1 MKESVP
7 GTSRYAV
14 AVAALASLW
23 AIALLALSPQVALA
37 QSVSQRTPNLSNGW
51 EPVRGVV
58 QFNFTHRFDISDAP
72 LRKLTNTPSFQVATG
87 VAGPVSIGFV
97 YGSNSD
103 LVTAYPNEW
112 EWFTRWSALSQD
124 AGAPLDASLQAGW
137 NVAAES
143 FDAELG
149 AARDF
154 GPLRILAAGRAFHH
168 PFWEDG
174 ARYALAGGVAL
185 RLLPWL
191 TIAGDYATLA
201 DRVETERPVWG
212 AGLQLSVPSTPHS
225 ISLHAGN
232 VGTGS
237 LEGASR
243 GSITRWGFEYTVP
256 ITLARY
262 AGSRTPRQ
270 GQAERGASSGS
281 SVQPPTSPSRKADTV
296 VVTIQNFRFV
306 RDKITINPGDVVVW
320 RNFDPVEHTVQ
331 ADAGDFESPLVEPRR
346 TFSRSFATS
355 GRFTYYCK
363 PHPFMKAEIRVREAK
378 P

>member
-1 MKESVP
+1 MKGSSPE
-7 GTSRYAV
+7 TSSSRLIGRGLT
-14 AVAALASLW
+14 ALS
-23 AIALLALSPQVALA
+23 AIALLTLSAPEVLA
-37 QSVSQRTPNLSNGW
+37 QNVAQRTPNLSNGW
-51 EPVRGVV
+51 VPVRGVV

-87 VAGPVSIGFV
+87 VAEPFSVGFI

-103 LVTAYPNEW
+103 LVPAFPNEW
-112 EWFTRWSALSQD
+112 EWFTRWSPLSQD
-124 AGAPLDASLQAGW
+124 GGAPLDASVQAGW

-143 FDAELG
+143 FDTELS
-149 AARDF
+149 AARDV
-154 GPLRILAAGRAFHH
+154 GPLRMLVAGRAFHH
-168 PFWEDG
+168 AFYEDDT
-174 ARYALAGGVAL
+174 RYALAAGAAF

-191 TIAGDYATLA
+191 TVAGDYATLIDRA
-201 DRVETERPVWG
+201 DAERPVWG
-212 AGLQLSVPSTPHS
+212 AGLQLTVPTTPHS

-243 GSITRWGFEYTVP
+243 GSHTRWGFEYTVP

-262 AGSRTPRQ
+262 APDRRPERQ
-270 GQAERGASSGS
+270 RELARGNE
-281 SVQPPTSPSRKADTV
+281 QPPAPPSQKVDTV
-296 VVTIQNFRFV
+296 VVTIRNFKFV
-306 RDKITINPGDVVVW
+306 RDKITINSGDVVVW

-331 ADAGDFESPLVEPRR
+331 AEAGDFESPLVEPRR
-346 TFSRSFATS
+346 TFSHNFTTP
-355 GRFTYYCK
+355 GKFTYYCK

>member
-1 MKESVP
+1 MKKRSLETPRS
-7 GTSRYAV
+7 AV
-14 AVAALASLW
+14 TVAALAYLW
-23 AIALLALSPQVALA
+23 ALALLAWSPDHALA

-87 VAGPVSIGFV
+87 VAGPVSVGFV

-103 LVTAYPNEW
+103 LVSAYPNEW
-112 EWFTRWSALSQD
+112 EWFTRFTALSQD
-124 AGAPLDASLQAGW
+124 GGAPLDASLQAGW

-143 FDAELG
+143 FDAELS
-149 AARDF
+149 AARDI

-168 PFWEDG
+168 AFWEEG
-174 ARYALAGGVAL
+174 ARYALAGGVAF

-191 TIAGDYATLA
+191 TVAGDYATLIDRA
-201 DRVETERPVWG
+201 DNERPVWG

-262 AGSRTPRQ
+262 AGNRAPRPHR
-270 GQAERGASSGS
+270 AEHASSES
-281 SVQPPTSPSRKADTV
+281 DVRTAASPTRKADTV
-296 VVTIQNFRFV
+296 VVTIRNFRFV
-306 RDKITINPGDVVVW
+306 RDKITINAGDVVVW
-320 RNFDPVEHTVQ
+320 RNADPVEHTVQ
-331 ADAGDFESPLVEPRR
+331 GDGGFESAVEP
-346 TFSRSFATS
+346 
-355 GRFTYYCK
+355 GRNWSHRFTTPGTYTYYCK
-363 PHPFMKAEIRVREAK
+363 PHPFMKAEIRVKEARA
-378 P
+378 